1 MGYATLALLSILH
14 VNALLETG
22 RFGTDFSGTI
32 WIPAHAVLTGANP
45 YALAGSDYPP
55 SAYLPLLPLG
65 ALPLEVAE
73 VIWSTVLAS
82 LAVATLW
89 ILGVRDRRCYAFWL
103 VTPLIFPTI
112 LVGNA
117 TIVVVFL
124 CAVLWRFRDRAVRA
138 GLALGAAVAVQLF
151 AAPLVVWLI
160 WTRRDKA
167 AAIACASALTLMASA
182 WALID
187 FEGLMQ
193 YPRQLSYVSKLLG
206 SDGEFLQALLR
217 QAGLAEHAA
226 LGIGVAVGL
235 ALLLVS
241 GVLARMRSDEA
252 GSFAVSWLSI
262 LALSPIGWPG
272 YAAGI
277 VIGLAATHP
286 GFGRR
291 WLVLLGFWSGWW
303 YGPLAYKTIG
313 LSIASSLV
321 AVALAGVAVTW
332 QRARRTGPTTH
343 EEPAVVLIA
352 A

>member
-1 MGYATLALLSILH
+1 VTLGLLSILH
-14 VNALLETG
+14 VNALLNTG
-22 RFGTDFSGTI
+22 RFGTDYSGTL
-32 WIPAHAVLTGANP
+32 WIPARAVLDGTNP

-65 ALPLEVAE
+65 ALPLDVAE
-73 VIWSTVLAS
+73 IIWSGVLAI

-89 ILGVRDRRCYAFWL
+89 ILGVRDRRCYAVWL
-103 VTPLIFPTI
+103 LTPLIFPTV

-124 CAVLWRFRDRAVRA
+124 CAALWRFRDHAVRA
-138 GLALGAAVAVQLF
+138 GLALGAAVAVKLF

-160 WTRRDKA
+160 WTRRYRA
-167 AAIACASALTLMASA
+167 AAIACTSALAVIVSA

-187 FEGLMQ
+187 FQGLGQ

-206 SDGEFLQALLR
+206 QDGEFLQALLR
-217 QAGLAEHAA
+217 QAGLAQHAA
-226 LGIGVAVGL
+226 FAIGVAVGV
-235 ALLLVS
+235 ALLLLA
-241 GVLARMRSDEA
+241 GALARMRSDDA

-277 VIGLAATHP
+277 VIGLAAAHP
-286 GFGRR
+286 SFSRR
-291 WLVLLGFWSGWW
+291 WLVLLGFWTGWW

-313 LSIASSLV
+313 LSIASCLV
-321 AVALAGVAVTW
+321 AVALASVAVTW
-332 QRARRTGPTTH
+332 QRVRRP
-343 EEPAVVLIA
+343 EPAIDEPAGILIA
-352 A
+352 T